1 MPGAVRRVAIRA
13 LEERDRRRARKAP
26 PPDTREIRILLL
38 HANGMGGTIRT
49 VFNLAGHLARNHD
62 VEIVSVV
69 RESPEPFFD
78 VPPGVRVRYLDDRVN
93 GRKGILNRF
102 RSRLTPAD
110 ETASHWFTLRTD
122 LALLR
127 YIRGRRRGVLIG
139 TRPALNLLIA
149 RAAGPEIIT
158 IGQEHANLA
167 SHQPETRKQILRRY
181 GRLSALVTLTQAD
194 LRAYR
199 KALKRRPGRLAQIPN
214 AVTRLNGPPAR
225 RTEPVAVA
233 IGRLN
238 HAKGHDLL
246 IRAWAHVHQRHP
258 EWTLRIYGRGPR
270 EDKLRQS
277 IEDKGLTGSV
287 HLMGAAEDVGAAL
300 GEAAVNVLSSRREGM
315 PMTILEA
322 MSKAV
327 PVVAYDCPTG
337 PAEIIT
343 HGHDGLLVPPG
354 KIHALADA
362 ISSLIADPDLRT
374 KLATQAQT
382 TAAEYDMTVIG
393 ARWDKFLRDL
403 RDRSPE
409 DSAG

>member
-1 MPGAVRRVAIRA
+1 MSISGALRRAAITM
-13 LEERDRRRARKAP
+13 LERRDRRRARNAP

-49 VFNLAGHLARNHD
+49 VFNLAGHLAKSHD

-69 RESPEPFFD
+69 RESPQPFFD

-93 GRKGILNRF
+93 GRKGLLNRF
-102 RSRLTPAD
+102 RSRLTPPD
-110 ETASHWFTLRTD
+110 ETAYHWLTLKTD

-149 RAAGPEIIT
+149 RTAGPEIIT

-167 SHQPETRKQILRRY
+167 AHQPQTRKQILRRY
-181 GRLSALVTLTQAD
+181 GKLTALITLTQAD
-194 LRAYR
+194 LHAYR
-199 KALKRRPGRLAQIPN
+199 KALKHAPAHLAQIPN
-214 AVTRLNGPPAR
+214 AVTRLSGPDAH
-225 RTEPVAVA
+225 RTDPIAVA

-238 HAKGHDLL
+238 HAKGYDLL
-246 IRAWAHVHQRHP
+246 IRAWAHVHRNHP
-258 EWTLRIYGRGPR
+258 DWTLRIYGRGPR
-270 EDKLRQS
+270 HDKLQES
-277 IEDKGLTGSV
+277 IDKRELTGSV
-287 HLMGAAEDVGAAL
+287 HLMGPAEDVGAAL
-300 GEAAVNVLSSRREGM
+300 ADAAINILSSRREGM

-327 PVVAYDCPTG
+327 PVIAYDCPTG

-343 HGHDGLLVPPG
+343 HGYDGLLVPPE
-354 KIHALADA
+354 KIHALANA
-362 ISSLIADPDLRT
+362 ITTLITDPDLRT

-382 TAAEYDMTVIG
+382 TAAQYNMSVIG
-393 ARWDKFLRDL
+393 PRWDKLL
-403 RDRSPE
+403 NQLSHPSP
-409 DSAG
+409 